1 MVSFF
6 LCLAALIIG
15 YFTYGKY
22 VENVIEPDDRDTPAY
37 TLSDGSDFVPMETAR
52 IFLIQLL
59 NIAGLGP
66 IFGALAGAM
75 WGPSVFLW
83 ITLGTIFAGGV
94 HDFFSGMISVRN
106 NGGSISELVGKYLG
120 PVMKNVMR
128 VFSVVL
134 LILVG
139 VTFTS
144 GPAGLLD
151 KITPSF
157 FTIRFWLVVLI
168 IYYFIATFLPID
180 KVIGK
185 IYPFFGFC
193 LIFMAVGVGT
203 MLFVKG
209 YKIPEITL
217 VNLHPSK
224 TPIWPF
230 MFVSVACGAISGFH
244 ATQSPL
250 MARCIKSE
258 RVAKKVFYGAMVGEG
273 IIALIWAAAG
283 VAIYGGTGGLAEALK
298 TYNGQGGVVYDI
310 CQQLMGPVGVVIA
323 MIGVIACPVSSADT
337 AYRSARLT
345 LSDWFKYN
353 QKPVKNRLILTVPL
367 LGIGAILTQV
377 DYSIIWRYFSWSN
390 QTLAMIALWSAGIYL
405 VINKKNYLIA
415 VIPATFMSAVSASY
429 ILIAPEGLG
438 LSAGISYSGGILFSI
453 LCLVLFILKSKKVDF
468 SLVDAKGKNNLKESD

>member
-22 VENVIEPDDRDTPAY
+22 VENVIEPDDRATPAY

-94 HDFFSGMISVRN
+94 HDLFSGMISVRN

-157 FTIRFWLVVLI
+157 LTIRFWLVVLI

-217 VNLHPSK
+217 ANLHPSK

-345 LSDWFKYN
+345 LSDWFKYD
-353 QKPVKNRLILTVPL
+353 QKPAKNRLLLTVPL
-367 LGIGAILTQV
+367 LGIGAVLTQV

-453 LCLVLFILKSKKVDF
+453 LCLALFILKSKKVDF
-468 SLVDAKGKNNLKESD
+468 SLADAKGKNNLK